1 MTKHAADLSRDEI
14 LGRLDVAAFYS
25 EYIPDFKT
33 NGAVNVSCH
42 CVFHE
47 DGRASLSVNRESG
60 LYLCHGCGAKGSPVD
75 FLMAKFNVGPG
86 QALSMLVDRVNGG
99 TAPLRPNDVT
109 KPTERRRYAAI
120 PETRDG
126 ATKSAV
132 YDYTLDGG
140 TGAAVK
146 VRFLYPDGSKTF
158 RWFERDGDGF
168 LETLGGRTADLYQF
182 ETVRVGIERGA
193 LIVLNEGEK
202 ACDRLTRH
210 DGDDTRDFVGTCGPN
225 GADSFKDAAGVRLT
239 AQLAGA
245 PEVLAVVDRDAKGD
259 RWAEQLR
266 RHLESQV
273 LSLRFVRSCVT
284 TEKADLCDH
293 LEGGHTLGE
302 LIPLAEPAKA
312 PADEAPRSF
321 PSGETGTLAEVVET
335 FQRWQYLPDPTA
347 LYVVLAAYVAN
358 KMDGDP
364 IWILV
369 VAPPG
374 TGKTEVVMPLAGL
387 SDVHLASTL
396 TEASLLSGTAKRD
409 KAKDAKG
416 GLLREIG
423 DFGILLVKDF
433 TSILSMNRDARAQV
447 LGALREV
454 YDGNYVRHVGT
465 DGGRSLSW
473 SGRVGLIG
481 AVTPVIDRHHSVLSA
496 LGERFLYFRLPEVD
510 RHELGRKALSH
521 ARTGAKMRG
530 ELSEA
535 VQALI
540 ASVDFNAIPME
551 LSEVQNEHLLSL
563 ANFATL
569 ARSAVERDGHSREIE
584 LIVGAEAP
592 TRLAI
597 ALSRLLSGLRAIG
610 VDEATGWRCIVRV
623 GLDSIPAIRRTAIA
637 ILADGTTRSTREVGQ
652 AANYPTGTAR
662 RALEDLAV
670 YGVVER
676 DAGNNRTPDEWRLS
690 DAAADTLGSV
700 PEMLGELQQRSET
713 AFPKS
718 RVVTSP
724 DPLPRPLIKPQR
736 ASTNI
741 SGTQD
746 WPHPKG
752 DV

>member
-1 MTKHAADLSRDEI
+1 MSKDAADLSRDEI

-25 EYIPDFKT
+25 EYIRDFKT
-33 NGAVNVSCH
+33 NGTLNVSCH
-42 CVFHE
+42 CPFHD
-47 DGRASLSVNRESG
+47 DGKASFSVHRESG
-60 LYLCHGCGAKGSPVD
+60 LYKCHGCSAKGSPVD
-75 FLMAKFNVGPG
+75 FLMAKLNIGPG
-86 QALSMLVDRVNGG
+86 QALSLLAERVNGG
-99 TAPLRPNDVT
+99 SAALCP
-109 KPTERRRYAAI
+109 KSASKAIERRRYAAI

-126 ATKSAV
+126 ATKAAV
-132 YDYTLDGG
+132 YDYTLNGG
-140 TGAAVK
+140 TAAAVK
-146 VRFLYPDGSKTF
+146 VRYVHPDGTKTF
-158 RWFERDGDGF
+158 RWFERKGDGF
-168 LETLGGRTADLYQF
+168 LETLGGHHADLYQF
-182 ETVRVGIERGA
+182 EAVRAGIERGA
-193 LIVLNEGEK
+193 LVILNEGEK
-202 ACDRLTRH
+202 AVERLMRH
-210 DGDDTRDFVGTCGPN
+210 DGDDTKDFVGTCGPN
-225 GADSFKDAAGVRLT
+225 GADSFKDAAAVRLA

-245 PEVLAVVDRDAKGD
+245 HEVLAVVDRDAKGD
-259 RWAEQLR
+259 GWAEQLR
-266 RHLESQV
+266 RHLETRV
-273 LSLRFVRSCVT
+273 LSLRFVRACVT
-284 TEKADLCDH
+284 TEKADLYDH

-302 LIPLAEPAKA
+302 LIPLAESADA
-312 PADEAPRSF
+312 PIVEAARLL
-321 PSGETGTLAEVVET
+321 PSGETGTLAGVVET
-335 FQRWQYLPDPTA
+335 FQRWQYLPDPTP
-347 LYVVLAAYVAN
+347 LHVVLAAYVAN

-369 VAPPG
+369 VAPSG

-481 AVTPVIDRHHSVLSA
+481 AVTPVIDRHHTVLSA

-510 RHELGRKALSH
+510 RRELGRKALSH

-530 ELSEA
+530 ELTGA

-540 ASVDFNAIPME
+540 AGVDFNAIPTE
-551 LSEVQNEHLLSL
+551 LSEAQNEHLLSL

-610 VDEATGWRCIVRV
+610 VDEATAWRSIVRV

-637 ILADGTTRSTREVGQ
+637 ILADGTTRSTREVGR

-670 YGVVER
+670 YDVVER
-676 DAGNNRTPDEWRLS
+676 DAGDNRTPDEWRLS
-690 DAAADTLGSV
+690 NAAADALGSV
-700 PEMLGELQQRSET
+700 PEMSAELHRRPET

-718 RVVTSP
+718 RVIASP
-724 DPLPRPLIKPQR
+724 APPTRPLIKPQR
-736 ASTNI
+736 VSTNI

-746 WPHPKG
+746 
-752 DV
+752 